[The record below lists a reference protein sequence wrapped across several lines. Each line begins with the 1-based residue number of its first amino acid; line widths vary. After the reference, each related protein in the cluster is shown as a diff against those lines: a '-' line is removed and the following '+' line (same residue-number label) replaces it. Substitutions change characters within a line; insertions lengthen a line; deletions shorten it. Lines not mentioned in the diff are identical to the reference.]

1 MPSIKPA
8 NRASQGIVRRRSTD
22 NSQVHLQS
30 SEPEGNESMARA
42 VASPGVG
49 LQFVVEQIGEL
60 YGLEQIIIR
69 VEQDISSRTSLTDV
83 KSQLERL
90 ASEDQQHA
98 ENLLQAIRM
107 MLGSEIGVQPSIE
120 RGRASAE
127 SVLAANQDSA
137 FNYVRSLLSLVFQ
150 AALAGRLFMQIQQ
163 RIENREIIGLLETNH
178 HQDENHLKY
187 LETQVYRAAE
197 ELSGLVTR

>member
-1 MPSIKPA
+1 
-8 NRASQGIVRRRSTD
+8 
-22 NSQVHLQS
+22 
-30 SEPEGNESMARA
+30 MARA

-83 KSQLERL
+83 KSQLERF

-98 ENLLQAIRM
+98 ENLLQAVRM
-107 MLGSEIGVQPSIE
+107 MLGSETGVQPSIE

-127 SVLAANQDSA
+127 AVLAANQDSA
-137 FNYVRSLLSLVFQ
+137 FNYVRGLLSLVFQ

-178 HQDENHLKY
+178 HQDENHMKY